1 MTNEIS
7 TITTSTEL
15 PKTLE
20 AYQRL
25 TQAERNN
32 ITGQGNTLSN
42 SLPQLKVNYDTDVE
56 VEGGETIDVPKGQ
69 WKITVRDVNDN
80 PVTAYSK
87 KATIRIF
94 MKRYRWAAWNATDA
108 KYELMSSLFSNWG
121 DPVVD
126 NLGHEFA
133 GGKFKKGVPAIN
145 PKFDPIGGST
155 PLKCQQVVYC
165 LVTLDDAKDMNGDKV
180 VVTDVPASYI
190 AKGSAFGP
198 ISDLMEEFSDKG
210 RDSGNWAVS
219 MTLKREKNGS
229 VTYFVPVPV
238 VEDEHIYTDEEYTT
252 LTKFGETVNFENLE
266 VLAKYRKVIENKVVD
281 TAAGGIIDG
290 SDLSNDFDD
299 ELPEEMQVA

>member
-7 TITTSTEL
+7 TITTGTEL

-32 ITGQGNTLSN
+32 ITGQGNTLGN

-94 MKRYRWAAWNATDA
+94 MKRYRWAAWNSTDA
-108 KYELMSSLFSNWG
+108 KYELISSLFSNWG
-121 DPVVD
+121 DSVVD

-145 PKFDPIGGST
+145 
-155 PLKCQQVVYC
+155 
-165 LVTLDDAKDMNGDKV
+165 
-180 VVTDVPASYI
+180 
-190 AKGSAFGP
+190 
-198 ISDLMEEFSDKG
+198 
-210 RDSGNWAVS
+210 
-219 MTLKREKNGS
+219 
-229 VTYFVPVPV
+229 
-238 VEDEHIYTDEEYTT
+238 
-252 LTKFGETVNFENLE
+252 
-266 VLAKYRKVIENKVVD
+266 
-281 TAAGGIIDG
+281 
-290 SDLSNDFDD
+290 
-299 ELPEEMQVA
+299 